1 MAHNIKWSTY
11 FKNPAGWLLIVCYGV
26 LIGFISLF
34 INAYNKINNGLFL
47 PSVGIIISFIV
58 IVGLRRY
65 LCGASPSQAEQSNSV
80 QTLTEQQRHLIQKHA
95 PTAQLPVINDVL
107 LVSLGLTHD
116 LLSRLPAPNSH
127 DANLFETKYRQI
139 IQLFQTLNQHS
150 YFKNSTITTR
160 SRNNAILI
168 AAFYRLLFSGVLTQA
183 IDEGIL
189 NSDTDRW
196 ILLKRIPPKMSQYLG
211 SQWWRVYELK
221 ILVYGDLDAL
231 ELNEDIQPLLKQLFA
246 DKQSDRGVDSQ
257 DQSDTKSHVSS
268 YQEIDIN
275 QLQHDLKEWIK
286 VRVQDQPANQS
297 QYFFADVRRFGNQT
311 VFVSDTALSDFADS
325 QNLAFQ
331 TVQSNLSHISDQYQ
345 IECQSDQTL
354 FLFKMEIDSPIE
366 VMQLPPATIKEVSL

>member
-26 LIGFISLF
+26 LIEFILSF
-34 INAYNKINNGLFL
+34 INAYKINNDLFL
-47 PSVGIIISFIV
+47 TSVGIIVSFIV
-58 IVGLRRY
+58 IIGLRRY
-65 LCGASPSQAEQSNSV
+65 LRGTKPSQAEQSNSI
-80 QTLTEQQRHLIQKHA
+80 QTLTEQQRYLIQKYA

-127 DANLFETKYRQI
+127 DANLFETKFRQI

-150 YFKNSTITTR
+150 YFKNNTITTR

-246 DKQSDRGVDSQ
+246 DKQSARGVDSQ
-257 DQSDTKSHVSS
+257 DQSDTKFHVSS
-268 YQEIDIN
+268 YQKIDIN

-311 VFVSDTALSDFADS
+311 VFVSDIALSDFADS
-325 QNLAFQ
+325 QNLPFQ
-331 TVQSNLSHISDQYQ
+331 TVQANLSHISDQYQ
-345 IECQSDQTL
+345 IECQSEQTL
-354 FLFKMEIDSPIE
+354 TLFQIEVDFPIE
-366 VMQLPPATIKEVSL
+366 VMQLPPAKIKEVSL